1 VALAGGADAAVAAAR
16 QAFDAGDYRWAT
28 ELLRHVLL
36 ADSNNAVAKDLMA
49 RSFEQMGYAAE
60 SAPWRNFYL
69 TGAQELRHG
78 TAPRNASGPRA
89 AVADMLMQTPIPQF
103 LDAMAASL
111 NGPRADGVRLAVA
124 LRFTDAEENHGLW
137 IENAVLHHRPGTP
150 PWPADATLL
159 LTKPSFLR
167 LMNGQATPQ
176 ELAASGALRME
187 GDAQAL
193 RQLMGMLD
201 KPVRDFPIMTR

>member
-1 VALAGGADAAVAAAR
+1 
-16 QAFDAGDYRWAT
+16 
-28 ELLRHVLL
+28 
-36 ADSNNAVAKDLMA
+36 MA
-49 RSFEQMGYAAE
+49 RSFEQMGYTAE

-69 TGAQELRHG
+69 AGAQELRSG
-78 TAPRNASGPRA
+78 TAQRSASGPRA

-103 LDAMAASL
+103 LDAMAASI

-137 IENAVLHHRPGTP
+137 IENAVLHHRPGSP

-159 LTKPSFLR
+159 LTKPAFLR

-176 ELAASGALRME
+176 ELVASGALRME
-187 GDAQAL
+187 GDTQAL
-193 RQLMGMLD
+193 RQLIGMLD
-201 KPVRDFPIMTR
+201 KPARDFPIMTR